1 MAKNQLL
8 HQKKSP
14 KITFLVVLNFFLV
27 QKLIF
32 FAIFWNSKKVFFYFW
47 KLHFFLNLDSTV
59 ILPGL
64 ELLMTIFA
72 ASPDDICDELRLDNE
87 ALTGLWWCWLVGLRA
102 DAVDGGGA
110 EPKGGGTTKLDDEF
124 IRKVLSQVAE
134 LYEELVFPLWLG
146 ETWWGPGGDRVI
158 WNIY

>member
-1 MAKNQLL
+1 MVTKYIIGEFFSSSGATFYKNLSDQTVAHASYLY
-8 HQKKSP
+8 Q
-14 KITFLVVLNFFLV
+14 
-27 QKLIF
+27 
-32 FAIFWNSKKVFFYFW
+32 
-47 KLHFFLNLDSTV
+47 DSS
-59 ILPGL
+59 INPGL

-87 ALTGLWWCWLVGLRA
+87 ALTGLWWCWLGLRA

-158 WNIY
+158 WNIRKIFFWKL

>member
-1 MAKNQLL
+1 
-8 HQKKSP
+8 
-14 KITFLVVLNFFLV
+14 
-27 QKLIF
+27 
-32 FAIFWNSKKVFFYFW
+32 
-47 KLHFFLNLDSTV
+47 
-59 ILPGL
+59 
-64 ELLMTIFA
+64 MTIFA

-87 ALTGLWWCWLVGLRA
+87 ALTGLWWCWLGLRA

-146 ETWWGPGGDRVI
+146 ETWWGPGGDLVI